1 MAREKGKA
9 AARGG
14 GACPGM
20 ASSSSS
26 EAAAAEESAETR
38 GEATEQQANVW
49 VMVFYLHQALQAF
62 RAGRT
67 RDFRQ
72 LRDVMNAVLVRPL
85 VLEKSICLRLRIV
98 QFLSRIEEDW
108 TIDAKTKLTPL
119 ECALQLLDK
128 MKEELKM
135 EESVFQ
141 KIRKQIKEAAV
152 ITCVKNKE
160 YEQAS
165 KILKKHLSK
174 DESSQEMRTLL
185 QSIIAEKNFSHPVIW
200 NFSYPSFQQ
209 TMFMFME
216 GYLDD
221 SEPFLLKMAQKRL
234 AEKSGPRFNPVG
246 AANEAA
252 AESKA
257 AEKEGGG
264 KEAPEAPGAADPEPK
279 KPNGISEPEGKTG
292 DLLEEHPRSLEGDN
306 ETDAGPLP
314 ADGESQKEV
323 VVVQCADVAPEV
335 ATVAEPPVATDPAAG
350 AAVGAAAAASSP
362 VLAAPKDSDRQPPGR
377 PTSYGYSVL
386 KEAHRVLCGDAPNP
400 DEVFLKLDETD
411 WTCPKLGSP
420 STSHRAKRPREEEE
434 EPVAS
439 GSHSCQQ
446 NAKQQ
451 VTINKLLMGKE
462 NGSENRRA
470 FHKELFVALS
480 ILPSKPQRPAQPAA
494 PLPARLAKERVDAAG
509 QDEEKEVWS
518 GEDEL
523 FIDEDSEGRG
533 RRSTCIA
540 SNKKKKW
547 TVEESAWVKA
557 GVRRFGEG
565 NWKAICRAY
574 PFKKR
579 TPVMIKDRWRTM
591 KKLGL

>member
-26 EAAAAEESAETR
+26 EAAAAAEESAETR

-185 QSIIAEKNFSHPVIW
+185 QSVIAEKNFSHPVIW

-234 AEKSGPRFNPVG
+234 AEKTGPRFNPVG
-246 AANEAA
+246 AANEVA

-292 DLLEEHPRSLEGDN
+292 DLLEEHPQSVEGDN
-306 ETDAGPLP
+306 ETDAGPVP
-314 ADGESQKEV
+314 ADGESQKE

-350 AAVGAAAAASSP
+350 AAVGAAAASSP

-446 NAKQQ
+446 NAKQ
-451 VTINKLLMGKE
+451 
-462 NGSENRRA
+462 
-470 FHKELFVALS
+470 
-480 ILPSKPQRPAQPAA
+480 
-494 PLPARLAKERVDAAG
+494 LAKERVDAAG

>member
-446 NAKQQ
+446 NAKQ
-451 VTINKLLMGKE
+451 
-462 NGSENRRA
+462 
-470 FHKELFVALS
+470 
-480 ILPSKPQRPAQPAA
+480 
-494 PLPARLAKERVDAAG
+494 LAKERVDAAG